1 MAAQRS
7 HTAGSQVKVRGPLD
21 GLWRI
26 GLYYVVLFGISWVLA
41 RSPWGGNVF
50 EKVVFE
56 GFRRM
61 SQHEVVGQSFEV
73 TQTAA
78 GQVGLTTPMEFGIA
92 TVIPSFWAPSPS

>member
-26 GLYYVVLFGISWVLA
+26 GLYSWFFSGSPGVT
-41 RSPWGGNVF
+41 RSPWGGDVF

-78 GQVGLTTPMEFGIA
+78 GQVGLTPMEFAIA
-92 TVIPSFWAPSPS
+92 TVISLLGTLSS